1 MSLYGSVPT
10 ALQGA
15 VNANGVSSG
24 IFEDT
29 FCLADGSRQT
39 RLTFKNASV
48 ALVDD
53 AGVKAMAGTKIYT
66 MADGLV
72 VFEGAVVDLTALS
85 STYPAVTGLVAAW
98 DGDFGLGST
107 AVAAVGATIAGTKI
121 DLMASTATV
130 QAVAGLGVL
139 KGISTTTE
147 APKTKD
153 GTATAFDV
161 YLNVIVDDGDQ
172 DVTTTPTNLL
182 LNGTVVISWKLI
194 GDK

>member
-1 MSLYGSVPT
+1 MSLYGSVP
-10 ALQGA
+10 AA
-15 VNANGVSSG
+15 VAGTINSNGVAVG
-24 IFEDT
+24 IFEAT
-29 FCLADGSRQT
+29 QNLADGSRKT
-39 RLTFKNASV
+39 VLTFVNAPI

-53 AGVKAMAGTKIYT
+53 AGVKAMAGPKIYT

-72 VFEGAVVDLTALS
+72 VYEGAVIDLTALS

-107 AVAAVGATIAGTKI
+107 AVAATGGTIATTKV

-153 GTATAFDV
+153 GTAAPFDV
-161 YLNVIVDDGDQ
+161 YLNIIVDDGDQ
-172 DVTTTPTNLL
+172 DVTTTATNLI
-182 LNGTVVISWKLI
+182 LNGTVTLHWKLL